1 MAIQDSKGLLRGAVG
16 DLVFRVVNGKQ
27 VVQQRVSNPKMSKK
41 ALKRAKL
48 FGTCSKQT
56 SIIRGRLKP
65 WLGSNYDSKM
75 IARFQGRCFT
85 ILNAKA
91 NSENNKG
98 DLYSTDLSALK
109 GFDFNSTSPV
119 SKYLLKE
126 LRVEGEL
133 ETGLRV
139 LVPELETSVDLIF
152 PRICEQLDLHIVA
165 LHIPKDQVAS
175 FSTYTKEWTLP
186 RNQQIQQERV
196 FLIPPIQTEG
206 ITLVIVQLLFSDNKS
221 KFGKV
226 YINDKKL
233 HPMQVVFAY

>member
-1 MAIQDSKGLLRGAVG
+1 MAIQDSKGFLRGAVG

-27 VVQQRVSNPKMSKK
+27 VVQQRVSKPKVSKRV
-41 ALKRAKL
+41 LKRAKL

-75 IARFQGRCFT
+75 ISRFQGRCFT

-91 NSENNKG
+91 SKENTPK
-98 DLYSTDLSALK
+98 DLYTVDLTALK
-109 GFDFNSTSPV
+109 GFDFNSDSPV

-126 LRVEGEL
+126 VIVEGEL
-133 ETGLRV
+133 ATGLKV
-139 LVPELETSVDLIF
+139 LIPQLETTTDLIY
-152 PRICEQLDLHIVA
+152 PRACEQLDLHIIA
-165 LHIPKDQVAS
+165 LHIPTNEAS
-175 FSTYTKEWTLP
+175 NFSTHTKEWTLP
-186 RNQQIQQERV
+186 KKMTIQEERAFV
-196 FLIPPIQTEG
+196 IPPIQTEG
-206 ITLVIVQLLFSDNKS
+206 ITLIIVQLLFSDHKS

-233 HPMQVVFAY
+233 HPMQVVFGA